1 MVCIPCILVPF
12 FLWLYIKF
20 IQPFIWR
27 YVPEKW
33 RTSVDYWLYPTCK
46 VRDLPA
52 DDEETTGKTK
62 ESEERYFAVDERSH
76 FTEKLYNFRKYR
88 LQIKRLAP
96 NKRILQM
103 HSSKKQN
110 SISWHSKC
118 ISLGVLVFTTS
129 SVVLLL
135 RYSRTMNVT
144 DGRYLSS
151 TAVALSEVLKV
162 VISLVMIFHEAGYS
176 VSEMQTQLRTEM
188 IVKRYEMLK
197 MLVPALLYIA
207 QNNLLFLALSN
218 LDAATYQ
225 ITYQSKILT
234 TAILSVLMLGKRLD
248 LLKWLSL
255 FALMCG
261 VAIIQIPANSTVD
274 QQFTHDWSSKVIGL
288 SAVIIACFTSGFS
301 GVYLEL
307 ILKTTNT
314 SLWMRNFQLGTV
326 FIMQKLTVVENCIL
340 FAQLYSAF
348 SLDLVL
354 YLSTICLQFL
364 KTVSFRAFGGLVIGM
379 VVKYMDNIVKVFA
392 SSISIVLS
400 GFLSYFLLAD
410 FQPTVYPS
418 SSLQQRT
425 CTLVSASNWYIV
437 ITTVNTA
444 YERKTEYF
452 CRSCDHEYCNGDLF
466 LLLPYDASVLGRS
479 FIVRNLILFSFLNS
493 CKKVLPNVI
502 SNEAVNCCFIR
513 RRKCCAENPVSQR
526 YVDVN
531 GTNMRTKITRK
542 KDVSKKSM
550 SGAKGESAEGIACLL
565 RPSKLS
571 TVVEKIQSKNVDC
584 DFGSES
590 KPPLKRP
597 AEDASST
604 DVLVHVDLG
613 KVFDHEPTSK
623 KFAPSDKDS
632 SSSDFV
638 FGKNI
643 EERVDL
649 TQSSILSE
657 ETTSEC
663 KSDSLGYQLSSKEE
677 YSVDSSLYEDSLNAT
692 LIQMQ
697 CKLYTFDADKC
708 SWHNK
713 GHCNFKIEEFFQ
725 DNSSKALTRI
735 VLRMLG
741 SKRLCINSRLWDGM
755 SFRILDRKKL
765 QFSAT
770 DLVNPQHIQTCLIV
784 GNELQIA
791 SAAKIIEMKLKELA
805 LEASC
810 CSDNEKINSE
820 KQDCTEKLNEKRTT
834 ENVEKNSLREQNI
847 DDNDKELNK
856 EVKI

>member
-20 IQPFIWR
+20 IQPLIWR
-27 YVPEKW
+27 YVPAKW

-52 DDEETTGKTK
+52 DDEETTGKAK
-62 ESEERYFAVDERSH
+62 ESEERYFA
-76 FTEKLYNFRKYR
+76 YR

-162 VISLVMIFHEAGYS
+162 VVSLVMIFHEAGYS

-326 FIMQKLTVVENCIL
+326 FIMQKLTVVENCICFRAAL
-340 FAQLYSAF
+340 FSVFSGFGAVFVNDLSAVLENGF
-348 SLDLVL
+348 FQGYNIFTWLVIL
-354 YLSTICLQFL
+354 LQ
-364 KTVSFRAFGGLVIGM
+364 AFGGLVIGM

-400 GFLSYFLLAD
+400 D
-410 FQPTVYPS
+410 FQPTVYDFFNWSHPRHCS
-418 SSLQQRT
+418 NVHVLLLVLQT
-425 CTLVSASNWYIV
+425 GTLILHMS
-437 ITTVNTA
+437 
-444 YERKTEYF
+444 EK
-452 CRSCDHEYCNGDLF
+452 RSTFAEAEYCNGDLF

-479 FIVRNLILFSFLNS
+479 FIFCEMSSPTKQSTVASS
-493 CKKVLPNVI
+493 EDENV
-502 SNEAVNCCFIR
+502 
-513 RRKCCAENPVSQR
+513 
-526 YVDVN
+526 
-531 GTNMRTKITRK
+531 
-542 KDVSKKSM
+542 DVSKKSM

>member
-20 IQPFIWR
+20 IQPLIWR

-62 ESEERYFAVDERSH
+62 ESEERYFAVDEQ
-76 FTEKLYNFRKYR
+76 LYNFRKYR
-88 LQIKRLAP
+88 LQIKRLAR
-96 NKRILQM
+96 NKKILQM

-314 SLWMRNFQLGTV
+314 SLWMRNFQLGT
-326 FIMQKLTVVENCIL
+326 
-340 FAQLYSAF
+340 
-348 SLDLVL
+348 
-354 YLSTICLQFL
+354 
-364 KTVSFRAFGGLVIGM
+364 AFGGLVIGM

-418 SSLQQRT
+418 LSLQQRT
-425 CTLVSASNWYIV
+425 CTL
-437 ITTVNTA
+437 NTA

-479 FIVRNLILFSFLNS
+479 FIVIV
-493 CKKVLPNVI
+493 KKFCQMSSPTKQSTVASSEDENV
-502 SNEAVNCCFIR
+502 
-513 RRKCCAENPVSQR
+513 
-526 YVDVN
+526 
-531 GTNMRTKITRK
+531 
-542 KDVSKKSM
+542 DVSKKSM

>member
-20 IQPFIWR
+20 IQPLIWR

-33 RTSVDYWLYPTCK
+33 RTTVDYWLYPTCK

-62 ESEERYFAVDERSH
+62 ESEERYFA
-76 FTEKLYNFRKYR
+76 YR
-88 LQIKRLAP
+88 LQIKRLAR
-96 NKRILQM
+96 NKKILQM

-314 SLWMRNFQLGTV
+314 SLWMRNFQLGT
-326 FIMQKLTVVENCIL
+326 
-340 FAQLYSAF
+340 
-348 SLDLVL
+348 
-354 YLSTICLQFL
+354 
-364 KTVSFRAFGGLVIGM
+364 AFGGLVIGM

-425 CTLVSASNWYIV
+425 CTL
-437 ITTVNTA
+437 NTA

-479 FIVRNLILFSFLNS
+479 FIVIV
-493 CKKVLPNVI
+493 KKFCQMSSPTKQSTVASSEDENV
-502 SNEAVNCCFIR
+502 
-513 RRKCCAENPVSQR
+513 
-526 YVDVN
+526 
-531 GTNMRTKITRK
+531 
-542 KDVSKKSM
+542 DVSKKSM

-725 DNSSKALTRI
+725 DNSSKAVTRI

>member
-20 IQPFIWR
+20 IQPLIWR

-33 RTSVDYWLYPTCK
+33 RTRVDYWLYPTCK

-76 FTEKLYNFRKYR
+76 FTE
-88 LQIKRLAP
+88 
-96 NKRILQM
+96 
-103 HSSKKQN
+103 SKQN

-188 IVKRYEMLK
+188 LVKRYEMLK

-261 VAIIQIPANSTVD
+261 VAIIQIPANSTGV

-314 SLWMRNFQLGTV
+314 SLWMRNFQLALFSV
-326 FIMQKLTVVENCIL
+326 FSGFGAVFVNDLPAVLENGFFQGYNVFTWLVIL
-340 FAQLYSAF
+340 
-348 SLDLVL
+348 
-354 YLSTICLQFL
+354 LQ
-364 KTVSFRAFGGLVIGM
+364 AFGGLVIGM

-410 FQPTVYPS
+410 FQPTVYDFFNWSHP
-418 SSLQQRT
+418 RH
-425 CTLVSASNWYIV
+425 CSNV
-437 ITTVNTA
+437 HV
-444 YERKTEYF
+444 
-452 CRSCDHEYCNGDLF
+452 
-466 LLLPYDASVLGRS
+466 LLLVLQTVVKKFCQMSSPTKQSTVASS
-479 FIVRNLILFSFLNS
+479 EDE
-493 CKKVLPNVI
+493 NV
-502 SNEAVNCCFIR
+502 
-513 RRKCCAENPVSQR
+513 
-526 YVDVN
+526 
-531 GTNMRTKITRK
+531 
-542 KDVSKKSM
+542 DVSKKSM

-657 ETTSEC
+657 DTTSEC

-856 EVKI
+856 EVAPSQCYAT

>member
-20 IQPFIWR
+20 IQPLIWR

-33 RTSVDYWLYPTCK
+33 RTSVDYWFYPTCK

-62 ESEERYFAVDERSH
+62 ESEERYFANKEVLQSK
-76 FTEKLYNFRKYR
+76 KLQLYWLFAKYR
-88 LQIKRLAP
+88 LQIKRLAR
-96 NKRILQM
+96 NKKILQM
-103 HSSKKQN
+103 HLSKKQN

-314 SLWMRNFQLGTV
+314 SLWMRNFQLALFSV
-326 FIMQKLTVVENCIL
+326 FSGFGAVFVNDLSAVVENGFFQGYNIFTWLVIL
-340 FAQLYSAF
+340 
-348 SLDLVL
+348 
-354 YLSTICLQFL
+354 LQ
-364 KTVSFRAFGGLVIGM
+364 AFGGLVIGM

-400 GFLSYFLLAD
+400 GLLSYFLLAD
-410 FQPTVYPS
+410 FQPTVYDFFNWSHP
-418 SSLQQRT
+418 RH
-425 CTLVSASNWYIV
+425 CSNVHVLLILHMSE
-437 ITTVNTA
+437 
-444 YERKTEYF
+444 ERSTFAEA
-452 CRSCDHEYCNGDLF
+452 EYCNGDLF
-466 LLLPYDASVLGRS
+466 LLSPYDASVLGRS
-479 FIVRNLILFSFLNS
+479 FIVIV
-493 CKKVLPNVI
+493 KKFCQMSSP
-502 SNEAVNCCFIR
+502 
-513 RRKCCAENPVSQR
+513 
-526 YVDVN
+526 
-531 GTNMRTKITRK
+531 TKQ
-542 KDVSKKSM
+542 
-550 SGAKGESAEGIACLL
+550 
-565 RPSKLS
+565 S
-571 TVVEKIQSKNVDC
+571 TVASSEDENVDL
-584 DFGSES
+584 GSES
-590 KPPLKRP
+590 KPALKRP

-632 SSSDFV
+632 SSCDFV

-643 EERVDL
+643 EERVD
-649 TQSSILSE
+649 
-657 ETTSEC
+657 
-663 KSDSLGYQLSSKEE
+663 
-677 YSVDSSLYEDSLNAT
+677 
-692 LIQMQ
+692 MQ

-713 GHCNFKIEEFFQ
+713 GHY
-725 DNSSKALTRI
+725 NSSKALTRI

-820 KQDCTEKLNEKRTT
+820 KQDCTEKLNETRTT
-834 ENVEKNSLREQNI
+834 ENVEKNSLREQNT

>member
-20 IQPFIWR
+20 IQPLIWR

-76 FTEKLYNFRKYR
+76 FTEITIPCKFPAKKYR
-88 LQIKRLAP
+88 LQIKRLAR
-96 NKRILQM
+96 NKKILQM

-314 SLWMRNFQLGTV
+314 SLWMRNFQLALFSV
-326 FIMQKLTVVENCIL
+326 FSGFGAVFVNDLSAVLENGFFQGYNIFTWLVIL
-340 FAQLYSAF
+340 
-348 SLDLVL
+348 
-354 YLSTICLQFL
+354 LQ
-364 KTVSFRAFGGLVIGM
+364 AFGGLVIGM

-410 FQPTVYPS
+410 FQPTVY
-418 SSLQQRT
+418 
-425 CTLVSASNWYIV
+425 
-437 ITTVNTA
+437 NTA

-466 LLLPYDASVLGRS
+466 SLLPYDASVLGRS
-479 FIVRNLILFSFLNS
+479 FIVIV
-493 CKKVLPNVI
+493 KKFCQMSSPTKQSTVASSEDENV
-502 SNEAVNCCFIR
+502 
-513 RRKCCAENPVSQR
+513 
-526 YVDVN
+526 
-531 GTNMRTKITRK
+531 
-542 KDVSKKSM
+542 DVSKKSM

>member
-20 IQPFIWR
+20 IQPLIWR

-62 ESEERYFAVDERSH
+62 ESEERYFAVDEQ
-76 FTEKLYNFRKYR
+76 LYNFRKYR
-88 LQIKRLAP
+88 LQIKRLAR
-96 NKRILQM
+96 NKKILQM

-314 SLWMRNFQLGTV
+314 SLWMRNFQLALFSV
-326 FIMQKLTVVENCIL
+326 FSGFGAVFVNDLSAVLENGFFQGYNIFTWLVIL
-340 FAQLYSAF
+340 
-348 SLDLVL
+348 
-354 YLSTICLQFL
+354 LQ
-364 KTVSFRAFGGLVIGM
+364 AFGGLVIGM

-410 FQPTVYPS
+410 FQPTDFFNWSHP
-418 SSLQQRT
+418 
-425 CTLVSASNWYIV
+425 CHCSNVHVLLILHMS
-437 ITTVNTA
+437 
-444 YERKTEYF
+444 EK
-452 CRSCDHEYCNGDLF
+452 RSTFAEAEYCNGDLF

-479 FIVRNLILFSFLNS
+479 FIVIV
-493 CKKVLPNVI
+493 KKFCQMSSP
-502 SNEAVNCCFIR
+502 
-513 RRKCCAENPVSQR
+513 
-526 YVDVN
+526 
-531 GTNMRTKITRK
+531 TKQ
-542 KDVSKKSM
+542 
-550 SGAKGESAEGIACLL
+550 
-565 RPSKLS
+565 S
-571 TVVEKIQSKNVDC
+571 TVASSEDENV

-643 EERVDL
+643 EERVD
-649 TQSSILSE
+649 
-657 ETTSEC
+657 
-663 KSDSLGYQLSSKEE
+663 
-677 YSVDSSLYEDSLNAT
+677 
-692 LIQMQ
+692 MQ

-713 GHCNFKIEEFFQ
+713 GHY
-725 DNSSKALTRI
+725 NSSKALTRI

>member
-20 IQPFIWR
+20 IQPLIWR

-62 ESEERYFAVDERSH
+62 ESEERYFAVDEQ
-76 FTEKLYNFRKYR
+76 LYNFRKYR
-88 LQIKRLAP
+88 LQIKRLAR
-96 NKRILQM
+96 NKKILQM

-314 SLWMRNFQLGTV
+314 SLWMRNFQLALFSV
-326 FIMQKLTVVENCIL
+326 FSGFGAVFVNDLSAVLENGFFQGYNIFTWLVIL
-340 FAQLYSAF
+340 
-348 SLDLVL
+348 
-354 YLSTICLQFL
+354 LQ
-364 KTVSFRAFGGLVIGM
+364 AFGGLVIGM

-410 FQPTVYPS
+410 FQPTDFFNWSHP
-418 SSLQQRT
+418 
-425 CTLVSASNWYIV
+425 CHCSNVHVLLILHMS
-437 ITTVNTA
+437 
-444 YERKTEYF
+444 EK
-452 CRSCDHEYCNGDLF
+452 RSTFAEAEYCNGDLF

-479 FIVRNLILFSFLNS
+479 FIVIV
-493 CKKVLPNVI
+493 KKFCQMSSPTKQSTVASSEDENV
-502 SNEAVNCCFIR
+502 
-513 RRKCCAENPVSQR
+513 
-526 YVDVN
+526 
-531 GTNMRTKITRK
+531 
-542 KDVSKKSM
+542 DVSKKSM

>member
-20 IQPFIWR
+20 IQPLIWR

-33 RTSVDYWLYPTCK
+33 RTSVDYWFYPTCK

-62 ESEERYFAVDERSH
+62 ESEERYFANKEVLQSK
-76 FTEKLYNFRKYR
+76 KLQLYWLFAKYR
-88 LQIKRLAP
+88 LQIKRLAR
-96 NKRILQM
+96 NKKILQM
-103 HSSKKQN
+103 HLSKKQN

-314 SLWMRNFQLGTV
+314 SLWMRNFQLGT
-326 FIMQKLTVVENCIL
+326 
-340 FAQLYSAF
+340 
-348 SLDLVL
+348 
-354 YLSTICLQFL
+354 
-364 KTVSFRAFGGLVIGM
+364 AFGGLVIGM

-400 GFLSYFLLAD
+400 GLLSYFLLAD

-425 CTLVSASNWYIV
+425 CTLN
-437 ITTVNTA
+437 IT
-444 YERKTEYF
+444 YERRTEYF

-466 LLLPYDASVLGRS
+466 LLSPYDASVLGRS
-479 FIVRNLILFSFLNS
+479 FIVIV
-493 CKKVLPNVI
+493 KKFCQMSSPTKQSTVASSEDENV
-502 SNEAVNCCFIR
+502 
-513 RRKCCAENPVSQR
+513 
-526 YVDVN
+526 
-531 GTNMRTKITRK
+531 
-542 KDVSKKSM
+542 DVSKKSM

-584 DFGSES
+584 DLGSES
-590 KPPLKRP
+590 KPALKRP

-632 SSSDFV
+632 SSCDFV

-820 KQDCTEKLNEKRTT
+820 KQDCTEKLNETRTT
-834 ENVEKNSLREQNI
+834 ENVEKNSLREQNT

>member
-20 IQPFIWR
+20 IQPLIWR

-76 FTEKLYNFRKYR
+76 FTEITIPCKFPAKKYR
-88 LQIKRLAP
+88 LQIKRLAR
-96 NKRILQM
+96 NKKILQM

-314 SLWMRNFQLGTV
+314 SLWMRNFQLALFSV
-326 FIMQKLTVVENCIL
+326 FSGFGAVFVNDLSAVLENGFFQGYNIFTWLVIL
-340 FAQLYSAF
+340 
-348 SLDLVL
+348 
-354 YLSTICLQFL
+354 LQ
-364 KTVSFRAFGGLVIGM
+364 AFGGLVIGM

-410 FQPTVYPS
+410 FQPTVYDFFNWSHPRHCS
-418 SSLQQRT
+418 NVHVLLLVLQT
-425 CTLVSASNWYIV
+425 GTLILHMS
-437 ITTVNTA
+437 
-444 YERKTEYF
+444 EK
-452 CRSCDHEYCNGDLF
+452 RSTFAEAEYCNGDLF
-466 LLLPYDASVLGRS
+466 SLLPYDASVLGRS
-479 FIVRNLILFSFLNS
+479 FIVIV
-493 CKKVLPNVI
+493 KKFCQMSSPTKQSTVASSEDENV
-502 SNEAVNCCFIR
+502 
-513 RRKCCAENPVSQR
+513 
-526 YVDVN
+526 
-531 GTNMRTKITRK
+531 
-542 KDVSKKSM
+542 DVSKKSM

-713 GHCNFKIEEFFQ
+713 
-725 DNSSKALTRI
+725 

>member
-20 IQPFIWR
+20 IQPLIWR

-33 RTSVDYWLYPTCK
+33 RTTVDYWLYPTCK

-62 ESEERYFAVDERSH
+62 ESEERYFAVDEQ
-76 FTEKLYNFRKYR
+76 LYNFRKYR
-88 LQIKRLAP
+88 LQIKRLAR
-96 NKRILQM
+96 NKKILQM

-314 SLWMRNFQLGTV
+314 SLWMRNFQLALFSV
-326 FIMQKLTVVENCIL
+326 FSGFGAVFVNDLSAVLENGFFQGYNIFTWLVIL
-340 FAQLYSAF
+340 
-348 SLDLVL
+348 
-354 YLSTICLQFL
+354 LQ
-364 KTVSFRAFGGLVIGM
+364 AFGGLVIGM

-425 CTLVSASNWYIV
+425 CTL
-437 ITTVNTA
+437 NTA

-479 FIVRNLILFSFLNS
+479 FIVIV
-493 CKKVLPNVI
+493 KKFCQMSSPTKQSTVASSEDENV
-502 SNEAVNCCFIR
+502 
-513 RRKCCAENPVSQR
+513 
-526 YVDVN
+526 
-531 GTNMRTKITRK
+531 
-542 KDVSKKSM
+542 DVSKKSM

-725 DNSSKALTRI
+725 DNSSKAVTRI

>member
-20 IQPFIWR
+20 IQPLIWR

-33 RTSVDYWLYPTCK
+33 RTSVDYWFYPTCK

-62 ESEERYFAVDERSH
+62 ESEERYFANKEVLQSK
-76 FTEKLYNFRKYR
+76 KLQLYWLFAKYR
-88 LQIKRLAP
+88 LQIKRLAR
-96 NKRILQM
+96 NKKILQM
-103 HSSKKQN
+103 HLSKKQN

-314 SLWMRNFQLGTV
+314 SLWMRNFQL
-326 FIMQKLTVVENCIL
+326 
-340 FAQLYSAF
+340 AF

-354 YLSTICLQFL
+354 YLSTICLQLL
-364 KTVSFRAFGGLVIGM
+364 KTVSFR
-379 VVKYMDNIVKVFA
+379 
-392 SSISIVLS
+392 
-400 GFLSYFLLAD
+400 
-410 FQPTVYPS
+410 
-418 SSLQQRT
+418 
-425 CTLVSASNWYIV
+425 V
-437 ITTVNTA
+437 ITFLRGLLYYSSVCVVHIDSLIWSFVIFFVGRLPADCDFFNWSHPRHCSNVHVLLILHMSE
-444 YERKTEYF
+444 ERSTFAEA
-452 CRSCDHEYCNGDLF
+452 EYCNGDLF
-466 LLLPYDASVLGRS
+466 LLSPYDASVLGRS
-479 FIVRNLILFSFLNS
+479 FIVIV
-493 CKKVLPNVI
+493 KKFCQMSSPTKQSTVASSEDENV
-502 SNEAVNCCFIR
+502 
-513 RRKCCAENPVSQR
+513 
-526 YVDVN
+526 
-531 GTNMRTKITRK
+531 
-542 KDVSKKSM
+542 DVSKKSM

-584 DFGSES
+584 DLGSES
-590 KPPLKRP
+590 KPALKRP

-632 SSSDFV
+632 SSCDFV

-820 KQDCTEKLNEKRTT
+820 KQDCTEKLNETRTT
-834 ENVEKNSLREQNI
+834 ENVEKNSLREQNT

>member
-20 IQPFIWR
+20 IQPLIWR

-33 RTSVDYWLYPTCK
+33 RTRVDYWLYPTCK

-76 FTEKLYNFRKYR
+76 FTEISFTELYNFRKYR
-88 LQIKRLAP
+88 LQIKRLAR
-96 NKRILQM
+96 NKKILQM

-261 VAIIQIPANSTVD
+261 VAIVQIPANSTVD

-340 FAQLYSAF
+340 FAQLYLAF

-354 YLSTICLQFL
+354 YLSTICLQLL

-400 GFLSYFLLAD
+400 GLLSYFLLAD
-410 FQPTVYPS
+410 FQPTVYDFFNWSHP
-418 SSLQQRT
+418 RH
-425 CTLVSASNWYIV
+425 CSNVHVLLLNI
-437 ITTVNTA
+437 A

-466 LLLPYDASVLGRS
+466 LLSPYDASVLGRS
-479 FIVRNLILFSFLNS
+479 FIVS
-493 CKKVLPNVI
+493 CLV
-502 SNEAVNCCFIR
+502 AR
-513 RRKCCAENPVSQR
+513 Q
-526 YVDVN
+526 
-531 GTNMRTKITRK
+531 
-542 KDVSKKSM
+542 
-550 SGAKGESAEGIACLL
+550 LL
-565 RPSKLS
+565 R
-571 TVVEKIQSKNVDC
+571 
-584 DFGSES
+584 
-590 KPPLKRP
+590 
-597 AEDASST
+597 
-604 DVLVHVDLG
+604 
-613 KVFDHEPTSK
+613 VFT
-623 KFAPSDKDS
+623 
-632 SSSDFV
+632 
-638 FGKNI
+638 
-643 EERVDL
+643 
-649 TQSSILSE
+649 
-657 ETTSEC
+657 
-663 KSDSLGYQLSSKEE
+663 Y
-677 YSVDSSLYEDSLNAT
+677 
-692 LIQMQ
+692 
-697 CKLYTFDADKC
+697 
-708 SWHNK
+708 
-713 GHCNFKIEEFFQ
+713 CN
-725 DNSSKALTRI
+725 
-735 VLRMLG
+735 G
-741 SKRLCINSRLWDGM
+741 
-755 SFRILDRKKL
+755 
-765 QFSAT
+765 
-770 DLVNPQHIQTCLIV
+770 
-784 GNELQIA
+784 
-791 SAAKIIEMKLKELA
+791 
-805 LEASC
+805 
-810 CSDNEKINSE
+810 
-820 KQDCTEKLNEKRTT
+820 
-834 ENVEKNSLREQNI
+834 
-847 DDNDKELNK
+847 
-856 EVKI
+856 

>member
-20 IQPFIWR
+20 IQPLIWR

-76 FTEKLYNFRKYR
+76 FTEITIPCKFPAKKYR
-88 LQIKRLAP
+88 LQIKRLAR
-96 NKRILQM
+96 NKKILQM

-314 SLWMRNFQLGTV
+314 SLWMRNFQLALFSV
-326 FIMQKLTVVENCIL
+326 FSGFGAVFVNDLSAVLENGFFQGYNIFTWLVIL
-340 FAQLYSAF
+340 
-348 SLDLVL
+348 
-354 YLSTICLQFL
+354 LQ
-364 KTVSFRAFGGLVIGM
+364 AFGGLVIGM

-410 FQPTVYPS
+410 FQPTVYDFFNWSHPRHCS
-418 SSLQQRT
+418 NVHVLLLVLQT
-425 CTLVSASNWYIV
+425 GTLILHMS
-437 ITTVNTA
+437 
-444 YERKTEYF
+444 EK
-452 CRSCDHEYCNGDLF
+452 RSTFAEAEYCNGDLF
-466 LLLPYDASVLGRS
+466 SLLPYDASVLGRS
-479 FIVRNLILFSFLNS
+479 FIVIV
-493 CKKVLPNVI
+493 KKFCQMSSPTKQSTVASSEDENV
-502 SNEAVNCCFIR
+502 
-513 RRKCCAENPVSQR
+513 
-526 YVDVN
+526 
-531 GTNMRTKITRK
+531 
-542 KDVSKKSM
+542 DVSKKSM

>member
-20 IQPFIWR
+20 IQPLIWR

-76 FTEKLYNFRKYR
+76 FTEITIPCKFPAKKYR
-88 LQIKRLAP
+88 LQIKRLAR
-96 NKRILQM
+96 NKKILQM

-314 SLWMRNFQLGTV
+314 SLWMRNFQLGT
-326 FIMQKLTVVENCIL
+326 
-340 FAQLYSAF
+340 
-348 SLDLVL
+348 
-354 YLSTICLQFL
+354 
-364 KTVSFRAFGGLVIGM
+364 AFGGLVIGM

-425 CTLVSASNWYIV
+425 CTL
-437 ITTVNTA
+437 NTA

-466 LLLPYDASVLGRS
+466 SLLPYDASVLGRS
-479 FIVRNLILFSFLNS
+479 FIVIV
-493 CKKVLPNVI
+493 KKFCQMSSPTKQSTVASSEDENV
-502 SNEAVNCCFIR
+502 
-513 RRKCCAENPVSQR
+513 
-526 YVDVN
+526 
-531 GTNMRTKITRK
+531 
-542 KDVSKKSM
+542 DVSKKSM

>member
-20 IQPFIWR
+20 IQPLIWR
-27 YVPEKW
+27 YVPAKW

-52 DDEETTGKTK
+52 DDEETTGKAK
-62 ESEERYFAVDERSH
+62 ESEERYFA
-76 FTEKLYNFRKYR
+76 YR

-162 VISLVMIFHEAGYS
+162 VVSLVMIFHEAGYS

-314 SLWMRNFQLGTV
+314 SLWMRNFQLGT
-326 FIMQKLTVVENCIL
+326 
-340 FAQLYSAF
+340 
-348 SLDLVL
+348 
-354 YLSTICLQFL
+354 
-364 KTVSFRAFGGLVIGM
+364 AFGGLVIGM

-400 GFLSYFLLAD
+400 D

-425 CTLVSASNWYIV
+425 CTL
-437 ITTVNTA
+437 NTA

-479 FIVRNLILFSFLNS
+479 FIVIV
-493 CKKVLPNVI
+493 KKFCEMSSPTKQSTVASSEDENV
-502 SNEAVNCCFIR
+502 
-513 RRKCCAENPVSQR
+513 
-526 YVDVN
+526 
-531 GTNMRTKITRK
+531 
-542 KDVSKKSM
+542 DVSKKSM

>member
-314 SLWMRNFQLGTV
+314 SLWMRNFQLALFSV
-326 FIMQKLTVVENCIL
+326 FSGFGAVFVNDLSAVLENGFFQGYNIFTWLVIL
-340 FAQLYSAF
+340 
-348 SLDLVL
+348 
-354 YLSTICLQFL
+354 LQ
-364 KTVSFRAFGGLVIGM
+364 AFGGLVIGM

-410 FQPTVYPS
+410 FQPTVYDFFNWSHP
-418 SSLQQRT
+418 RH
-425 CTLVSASNWYIV
+425 CSNVHVLLILHMSEKRSTFAEAVIIV
-437 ITTVNTA
+437 T
-444 YERKTEYF
+444 K
-452 CRSCDHEYCNGDLF
+452 G
-466 LLLPYDASVLGRS
+466 
-479 FIVRNLILFSFLNS
+479 NLILFSFLNS

-513 RRKCCAENPVSQR
+513 RRKCC
-526 YVDVN
+526 
-531 GTNMRTKITRK
+531 
-542 KDVSKKSM
+542 KKSM

>member
-314 SLWMRNFQLGTV
+314 SLWMRNFQLALFSV
-326 FIMQKLTVVENCIL
+326 FSGFGAVFVNDLSAVLENGFFQGYNIFTWLVIL
-340 FAQLYSAF
+340 
-348 SLDLVL
+348 
-354 YLSTICLQFL
+354 LQ
-364 KTVSFRAFGGLVIGM
+364 AFGGLVIGM

-410 FQPTVYPS
+410 FQPTVYDFFNWSHP
-418 SSLQQRT
+418 RH
-425 CTLVSASNWYIV
+425 CSNV
-437 ITTVNTA
+437 HVLLLNTA

-479 FIVRNLILFSFLNS
+479 FIVIV
-493 CKKVLPNVI
+493 KKFCQMSSPTKQSTVASSEDENV
-502 SNEAVNCCFIR
+502 
-513 RRKCCAENPVSQR
+513 
-526 YVDVN
+526 
-531 GTNMRTKITRK
+531 
-542 KDVSKKSM
+542 DVSKKSM

-784 GNELQIA
+784 VTDGNELQIA

>member
-20 IQPFIWR
+20 IQPLVWR

-46 VRDLPA
+46 ASDIPG
-52 DDEETTGKTK
+52 DDKKTSEKTK
-62 ESEERYFAVDERSH
+62 ESEERYFAVDENPRL
-76 FTEKLYNFRKYR
+76 TEKLYNFRKYR
-88 LQIKRLAP
+88 LQIKRLAQ
-96 NKRILQM
+96 NKKILQM

-110 SISWHSKC
+110 SISWHYKC

-162 VISLVMIFHEAGYS
+162 VISLSMIFHEAGYS
-176 VSEMQTQLRTEM
+176 ISEMQTQLRTEM

-197 MLVPALLYIA
+197 MLVPALLYIV

-274 QQFTHDWSSKVIGL
+274 QQFTRDWSSKVIGL

-314 SLWMRNFQLGTV
+314 SLWMRNFQLALFSV
-326 FIMQKLTVVENCIL
+326 FSGFGAVVVNDLSAVVENGFFQGYNIFTWLVIL
-340 FAQLYSAF
+340 
-348 SLDLVL
+348 
-354 YLSTICLQFL
+354 LQ
-364 KTVSFRAFGGLVIGM
+364 AFGGLVIGM

-400 GFLSYFLLAD
+400 GLLSYFLLAD
-410 FQPTVYPS
+410 FQPTVY
-418 SSLQQRT
+418 
-425 CTLVSASNWYIV
+425 
-437 ITTVNTA
+437 
-444 YERKTEYF
+444 
-452 CRSCDHEYCNGDLF
+452 EYCNGDLF
-466 LLLPYDASVLGRS
+466 LPSLYDASLLGRS
-479 FIVRNLILFSFLNS
+479 FIARCLVACQLLRIFTYFVRKFCQMSS
-493 CKKVLPNVI
+493 PTKQSTVASSEDENVDI
-502 SNEAVNCCFIR
+502 S
-513 RRKCCAENPVSQR
+513 K
-526 YVDVN
+526 
-531 GTNMRTKITRK
+531 T
-542 KDVSKKSM
+542 SM

-584 DFGSES
+584 DLGSES
-590 KPPLKRP
+590 KLPLKRP

-649 TQSSILSE
+649 TESSILSE

-677 YSVDSSLYEDSLNAT
+677 YSVDSSLYEDSLNTT
-692 LIQMQ
+692 LIQLQ

-725 DNSSKALTRI
+725 DNSSKTLTRI

-770 DLVNPQHIQTCLIV
+770 DLANPQHIQTCLIV

-791 SAAKIIEMKLKELA
+791 SAANIIEMKLKELA

-810 CSDNEKINSE
+810 CSENEEINNE

-834 ENVEKNSLREQNI
+834 ENVEKNSLNEQNI

>member
-20 IQPFIWR
+20 IQPLIWR

-76 FTEKLYNFRKYR
+76 FTEITIPCKFPAKKYR
-88 LQIKRLAP
+88 LQIKRLAR
-96 NKRILQM
+96 NKKILQM

-314 SLWMRNFQLGTV
+314 SLWMRNFQLALFSV
-326 FIMQKLTVVENCIL
+326 FSGFGAVFVNDLSAVLENGFFQGYNIFTWLVIL
-340 FAQLYSAF
+340 
-348 SLDLVL
+348 
-354 YLSTICLQFL
+354 LQ
-364 KTVSFRAFGGLVIGM
+364 AFGGLVIGM

-410 FQPTVYPS
+410 FQPTVYDFFNWSHPRHCS
-418 SSLQQRT
+418 NVHVLLLVLQT
-425 CTLVSASNWYIV
+425 GTLILHMS
-437 ITTVNTA
+437 
-444 YERKTEYF
+444 EK
-452 CRSCDHEYCNGDLF
+452 RSTFAEAEYCNGDLF
-466 LLLPYDASVLGRS
+466 SLLPYDASVLGRS
-479 FIVRNLILFSFLNS
+479 FIVIV
-493 CKKVLPNVI
+493 KKFCQMSSP
-502 SNEAVNCCFIR
+502 
-513 RRKCCAENPVSQR
+513 
-526 YVDVN
+526 
-531 GTNMRTKITRK
+531 TKQ
-542 KDVSKKSM
+542 
-550 SGAKGESAEGIACLL
+550 
-565 RPSKLS
+565 S
-571 TVVEKIQSKNVDC
+571 TVAS
-584 DFGSES
+584 SEDEN
-590 KPPLKRP
+590 PPLKRP

-643 EERVDL
+643 EERVD
-649 TQSSILSE
+649 
-657 ETTSEC
+657 
-663 KSDSLGYQLSSKEE
+663 
-677 YSVDSSLYEDSLNAT
+677 
-692 LIQMQ
+692 MQ

-713 GHCNFKIEEFFQ
+713 GHY
-725 DNSSKALTRI
+725 NSSKALTRI

>member
-20 IQPFIWR
+20 IQPLIWR

-76 FTEKLYNFRKYR
+76 FTEITIPCKFPAKKYR
-88 LQIKRLAP
+88 LQIKRLAR
-96 NKRILQM
+96 NKKILQM

-314 SLWMRNFQLGTV
+314 SLWMRNFQLALFSV
-326 FIMQKLTVVENCIL
+326 FSGFGAVFVNDLSAVLENGFFQGYNIFTWLVIL
-340 FAQLYSAF
+340 
-348 SLDLVL
+348 
-354 YLSTICLQFL
+354 LQ
-364 KTVSFRAFGGLVIGM
+364 AFGGLVIGM

-410 FQPTVYPS
+410 FQPTVYDFFNWSHPRHCS
-418 SSLQQRT
+418 NVHVLLLVLQT
-425 CTLVSASNWYIV
+425 GTLILHMS
-437 ITTVNTA
+437 
-444 YERKTEYF
+444 EK
-452 CRSCDHEYCNGDLF
+452 RSTFAEAEYCNGDLF
-466 LLLPYDASVLGRS
+466 SLLPYDASVLGRS
-479 FIVRNLILFSFLNS
+479 FIFCQMSSPTKQSTVASS
-493 CKKVLPNVI
+493 EDENV
-502 SNEAVNCCFIR
+502 
-513 RRKCCAENPVSQR
+513 
-526 YVDVN
+526 
-531 GTNMRTKITRK
+531 
-542 KDVSKKSM
+542 DVSKKSM

>member
-20 IQPFIWR
+20 IQPLIWR

-33 RTSVDYWLYPTCK
+33 RTSVDYWFYPTCK

-62 ESEERYFAVDERSH
+62 ESEERYFANKEVLQSK
-76 FTEKLYNFRKYR
+76 KLQLYWLFAKYR
-88 LQIKRLAP
+88 LQIKRLAR
-96 NKRILQM
+96 NKKILQM
-103 HSSKKQN
+103 HLSKKQN

-314 SLWMRNFQLGTV
+314 SLWMRNFQLALFSV
-326 FIMQKLTVVENCIL
+326 FSGFGAVFVNDLSAVVENGFFQGYNIFTWLVIL
-340 FAQLYSAF
+340 
-348 SLDLVL
+348 
-354 YLSTICLQFL
+354 LQ
-364 KTVSFRAFGGLVIGM
+364 AFGGLVIGM

-400 GFLSYFLLAD
+400 GLLSYFLLAD
-410 FQPTVYPS
+410 FQPTVYDFFNWSHP
-418 SSLQQRT
+418 RH
-425 CTLVSASNWYIV
+425 CSNVHVLLILHMSE
-437 ITTVNTA
+437 
-444 YERKTEYF
+444 ERSTFAEA
-452 CRSCDHEYCNGDLF
+452 EYCNGDLF
-466 LLLPYDASVLGRS
+466 LLSPYDASVLGRS
-479 FIVRNLILFSFLNS
+479 FIVIV
-493 CKKVLPNVI
+493 KKFCQMSSPTKQSTVASSEDENV
-502 SNEAVNCCFIR
+502 
-513 RRKCCAENPVSQR
+513 
-526 YVDVN
+526 
-531 GTNMRTKITRK
+531 
-542 KDVSKKSM
+542 DVSKKSM

-584 DFGSES
+584 DLGSES
-590 KPPLKRP
+590 KPALKRP

-632 SSSDFV
+632 SSCDFV

-713 GHCNFKIEEFFQ
+713 
-725 DNSSKALTRI
+725 
-735 VLRMLG
+735 
-741 SKRLCINSRLWDGM
+741 
-755 SFRILDRKKL
+755 
-765 QFSAT
+765 AT

-820 KQDCTEKLNEKRTT
+820 KQDCTEKLNETRTT
-834 ENVEKNSLREQNI
+834 ENVEKNSLREQNT

>member
-20 IQPFIWR
+20 IQPLIWR

-33 RTSVDYWLYPTCK
+33 RTTVDYWLYPTCK

-62 ESEERYFAVDERSH
+62 ESEERYFAVDEQ
-76 FTEKLYNFRKYR
+76 LYNFRKYR
-88 LQIKRLAP
+88 LQIKRLAR
-96 NKRILQM
+96 NKKILQM

-314 SLWMRNFQLGTV
+314 SLWMRNFQLGT
-326 FIMQKLTVVENCIL
+326 
-340 FAQLYSAF
+340 
-348 SLDLVL
+348 
-354 YLSTICLQFL
+354 
-364 KTVSFRAFGGLVIGM
+364 AFGGLVIGM

-425 CTLVSASNWYIV
+425 CTL
-437 ITTVNTA
+437 NTA

-479 FIVRNLILFSFLNS
+479 FIVIV
-493 CKKVLPNVI
+493 KKFCQMSSPTKQSTVASSEDENV
-502 SNEAVNCCFIR
+502 
-513 RRKCCAENPVSQR
+513 
-526 YVDVN
+526 
-531 GTNMRTKITRK
+531 
-542 KDVSKKSM
+542 DVSKKSM

-725 DNSSKALTRI
+725 DNSSKAVTRI

>member
-1 MVCIPCILVPF
+1 MD
-12 FLWLYIKF
+12 YI
-20 IQPFIWR
+20 
-27 YVPEKW
+27 
-33 RTSVDYWLYPTCK
+33 
-46 VRDLPA
+46 
-52 DDEETTGKTK
+52 
-62 ESEERYFAVDERSH
+62 
-76 FTEKLYNFRKYR
+76 
-88 LQIKRLAP
+88 
-96 NKRILQM
+96 
-103 HSSKKQN
+103 
-110 SISWHSKC
+110 
-118 ISLGVLVFTTS
+118 LGVLVFTTS

-162 VISLVMIFHEAGYS
+162 VISLGMILHEAGYS
-176 VSEMQTQLRTEM
+176 ISDMQTHLRTEM

-197 MLVPALLYIA
+197 MLVPALLYIV

-234 TAILSVLMLGKRLD
+234 TAILSVFMLGKRLN

-314 SLWMRNFQLGTV
+314 SLWMRNFQLALFSV
-326 FIMQKLTVVENCIL
+326 FSGFGAVVVNDLSAVVENGFFQGYNIFTWLVIL
-340 FAQLYSAF
+340 FQ
-348 SLDLVL
+348 
-354 YLSTICLQFL
+354 
-364 KTVSFRAFGGLVIGM
+364 AFGGLVIGM

-410 FQPTVYPS
+410 FQPTVTF
-418 SSLQQRT
+418 LIGAI
-425 CTLVSASNWYIV
+425 LVIAATYMYSY
-437 ITTVNTA
+437 
-444 YERKTEYF
+444 
-452 CRSCDHEYCNGDLF
+452 
-466 LLLPYDASVLGRS
+466 
-479 FIVRNLILFSFLNS
+479 
-493 CKKVLPNVI
+493 
-502 SNEAVNCCFIR
+502 
-513 RRKCCAENPVSQR
+513 
-526 YVDVN
+526 
-531 GTNMRTKITRK
+531 
-542 KDVSKKSM
+542 VSKISM
-550 SGAKGESAEGIACLL
+550 GGAKIESAEGIACLL

-584 DFGSES
+584 DLGSES

-597 AEDASST
+597 AENASST

-649 TQSSILSE
+649 TESSILLE

-677 YSVDSSLYEDSLNAT
+677 CSVDSSLYEDSLNTT
-692 LIQMQ
+692 LIQLQ
-697 CKLYTFDADKC
+697 CKLYTFDGDKC

-713 GHCNFKIEEFFQ
+713 GHCSFKIEEFFQ
-725 DNSSKALTRI
+725 DNSSKTLTRI

-770 DLVNPQHIQTCLIV
+770 DLANPQHIQTCLIV

-791 SAAKIIEMKLKELA
+791 SAANIIEMKLKELA

-810 CSDNEKINSE
+810 CSDNEEINNE
-820 KQDCTEKLNEKRTT
+820 KQDCTEKLNENRTT
-834 ENVEKNSLREQNI
+834 ENVEKNSLNQQNI

>member
-1 MVCIPCILVPF
+1 
-12 FLWLYIKF
+12 
-20 IQPFIWR
+20 
-27 YVPEKW
+27 
-33 RTSVDYWLYPTCK
+33 
-46 VRDLPA
+46 
-52 DDEETTGKTK
+52 
-62 ESEERYFAVDERSH
+62 
-76 FTEKLYNFRKYR
+76 
-88 LQIKRLAP
+88 
-96 NKRILQM
+96 M

-314 SLWMRNFQLGTV
+314 SLWMRNFQLALFSV
-326 FIMQKLTVVENCIL
+326 FSGFGAVFVNDLSAVLENGFFQGYNIFTWLVIL
-340 FAQLYSAF
+340 
-348 SLDLVL
+348 
-354 YLSTICLQFL
+354 LQ
-364 KTVSFRAFGGLVIGM
+364 AFGGLVIGM

-410 FQPTVYPS
+410 FQPTVYDFFNWSHP
-418 SSLQQRT
+418 RH
-425 CTLVSASNWYIV
+425 CSNV
-437 ITTVNTA
+437 
-444 YERKTEYF
+444 
-452 CRSCDHEYCNGDLF
+452 H
-466 LLLPYDASVLGRS
+466 VL
-479 FIVRNLILFSFLNS
+479 LILHMSEKRSTFA
-493 CKKVLPNVI
+493 
-502 SNEAVNCCFIR
+502 EAVIMVVMRFPYRGCILSIFNRAKFVKKFCQMSSPT
-513 RRKCCAENPVSQR
+513 KQSTVASSEDENV
-526 YVDVN
+526 
-531 GTNMRTKITRK
+531 
-542 KDVSKKSM
+542 DVSKKSM